1 MQLLPFILVGVL
13 LLGHFGQLVV
23 SIIRTTPNQAV
34 LSAETDDLKSG
45 QTQAPGRAFQEL
57 MDVPKGGEIK
67 PTLYDQFSINE
78 IAEAVIQRTSAKCN
92 VEALKSEAD
101 HKRPMRKTDLKKG
114 VVMWGGSGDYIDTII
129 ENGIM
134 NKFQIG
140 HGTST
145 GVMPT
150 HARAEAENH
159 YSCLDIG
166 PITMGSNL
174 PVEEQCSVALNPG
187 SQLSTK
193 KLEWWGNPSECATGK
208 LADEDNR
215 ALARA
220 LHMVQDFPVGSVVAA
235 KATTTSTVIKA
246 KSSWTV
252 NGYAMQK
259 QKQGS
264 IPALQLDAVN
274 PEQGLGRAL
283 GSPTNFEMV
292 TRGGGP
298 SKITLTVKG
307 KSMVFTWEEEEEEEV
322 KKDVFK
328 GVPNNDESKTTDWRF
343 SQPLVPISNI
353 KGNQLRPVSA
363 FFLPE
368 GFERTLYQNY
378 GGASPFFFVM
388 KNEEIMGRTMVTA
401 GDSLNI
407 QVADMVGEGRYHS
420 TDIKLAKREV
430 TDELEKIEAETVQV
444 TREKTEKDKII
455 DDGRLRL
462 LSERKRNLEQRK
474 KNIELQEHHP
484 EWVRYHAFDEDQLPD
499 LMRDGSKR
507 ETYYE
512 AVIWGDLTMADV
524 WFVILHDVN
533 PDIKP
538 ELLKKQLQQKKK
550 LLKKQLQQKTELLQK
565 LEKFPIF
572 SYSGNMIPWL
582 QKAENELAKN
592 LKADL
597 EAHRKQFPLLSTS
610 TISLN
615 QLQPDVVLKGDAE
628 IAHGRNS
635 PSDGGQSSSLNQAGP
650 NRSSGGQ
657 SRSLRSILKEDAATG
672 E

>member
-1 MQLLPFILVGVL
+1 
-13 LLGHFGQLVV
+13 
-23 SIIRTTPNQAV
+23 
-34 LSAETDDLKSG
+34 
-45 QTQAPGRAFQEL
+45 
-57 MDVPKGGEIK
+57 
-67 PTLYDQFSINE
+67 
-78 IAEAVIQRTSAKCN
+78 
-92 VEALKSEAD
+92 
-101 HKRPMRKTDLKKG
+101 
-114 VVMWGGSGDYIDTII
+114 
-129 ENGIM
+129 
-134 NKFQIG
+134 
-140 HGTST
+140 
-145 GVMPT
+145 
-150 HARAEAENH
+150 
-159 YSCLDIG
+159 
-166 PITMGSNL
+166 
-174 PVEEQCSVALNPG
+174 
-187 SQLSTK
+187 
-193 KLEWWGNPSECATGK
+193 
-208 LADEDNR
+208 
-215 ALARA
+215 
-220 LHMVQDFPVGSVVAA
+220 
-235 KATTTSTVIKA
+235 
-246 KSSWTV
+246 
-252 NGYAMQK
+252 
-259 QKQGS
+259 
-264 IPALQLDAVN
+264 
-274 PEQGLGRAL
+274 
-283 GSPTNFEMV
+283 
-292 TRGGGP
+292 
-298 SKITLTVKG
+298 
-307 KSMVFTWEEEEEEEV
+307 
-322 KKDVFK
+322 
-328 GVPNNDESKTTDWRF
+328 
-343 SQPLVPISNI
+343 
-353 KGNQLRPVSA
+353 
-363 FFLPE
+363 
-368 GFERTLYQNY
+368 
-378 GGASPFFFVM
+378 
-388 KNEEIMGRTMVTA
+388 MGRTMVTA

-524 WFVILHDVN
+524 WFVILGDVD

-538 ELLKKQLQQKKK
+538 KLPQELLQKKTK
-550 LLKKQLQQKTELLQK
+550 ELLQKKTKLLQK

-572 SYSGNMIPWL
+572 SYSGNKIPWL